1 MKVLLLGARGMLGE
15 WLEEVFAKYEITSWD
30 KADLDITD
38 ENQVRAKI
46 VTLSPDLVI
55 NAAAYTAVDKA
66 EEEKELAYA
75 INAEGTQNIAQTV
88 KDLGATMVHYSTDYV
103 FPGDKKN
110 GYLEND
116 PPGPAVN
123 VYGESKLAG
132 ERALK
137 AINPKF
143 YLIRTAWLYGPKIPN
158 THPNFVDTILQL
170 GRNKLEQS
178 KSTGHLASLPVVNDQ
193 FGNPTYARDLARA
206 TKNLLTNQSVPGIYH
221 IVNRG
226 VASWYDLA
234 SEIFSLLDVPVEV
247 TPVSSSEFPR
257 PARRPR
263 YSILRSNYGP
273 AMRSWREALKDY
285 LSRCATLNAG

>member
-38 ENQVRAKI
+38 KNQVRAKI

-103 FPGDKKN
+103 FPGDNKN

-116 PPGPAVN
+116 PPGPAIN

-143 YLIRTAWLYGPKIPN
+143 YLIRTAWLYGPKKPN
-158 THPNFVDTILQL
+158 SHPNFVDTILQL
-170 GRNKLEQS
+170 GRNQLEQS
-178 KSTGHLASLPVVNDQ
+178 KSTGQHASLPVVNDQ
-193 FGNPTYARDLARA
+193 FGNPTYARDLAQA
-206 TKNLLTNQSVPGIYH
+206 TENLVSNQSVPGIYH
-221 IVNRG
+221 LVNSE

-234 SEIFSLLDVPVEV
+234 SSIFSLLELPVEIK
-247 TPVSSSEFPR
+247 PVSSKEFPR
-257 PARRPR
+257 PAKRPK
-263 YSILRSNYGP
+263 YSILRSQHEP
-273 AMRSWREALKDY
+273 IMRSWREALQDY
-285 LSRCATLNAG
+285 LSNIAR

>member
-38 ENQVRAKI
+38 KNQVRAKI

-88 KDLGATMVHYSTDYV
+88 KDLGATMIHYSTDYV

-143 YLIRTAWLYGPKIPN
+143 YLIRTAWLYGPKKPGS
-158 THPNFVDTILQL
+158 HPNFVDTILQL
-170 GRNKLEQS
+170 GRHQLEQS
-178 KSTGHLASLPVVNDQ
+178 KSTEKPAPLPVVNDQ

-206 TKNLLTNQSVPGIYH
+206 TENLVANQSVPGIYH
-221 IVNRG
+221 LVNSAL
-226 VASWYDLA
+226 ASWYDLA
-234 SEIFSLLDVPVEV
+234 SLIFSLLELPVEV
-247 TPVSSSEFPR
+247 KPVSSKEFPR
-257 PARRPR
+257 PAKRPK
-263 YSILRSNYGP
+263 YSILRSQHEP
-273 AMRSWREALKDY
+273 TMRSWREALQDY
-285 LSRCATLNAG
+285 LSNIAR